1 MSRLVVVNFLTLDGV
16 MQAPGHA
23 DEDRRGGFEHGG
35 WQGVYGDQ
43 VMGEYMG
50 RGVAGGGSMLFGR
63 RTYEKMAAVW
73 PHAPADNPFTDV
85 MNNRQKY
92 VCSTTLEAPLEWRN
106 STLLQGDAA
115 ESVAGLKDQEERDI
129 VILGSGELIRSLMPH
144 GLIDEYVLPIHPVV
158 MGTGIRMFDGAY
170 AELELVDSVP
180 TTTGVIITRYVPA
193 GTSAPRPAA
202 SGSSPR

>member
-1 MSRLVVVNFLTLDGV
+1 MSRLTVVNFLTLDGV

-35 WQGVYGDQ
+35 WQGRYGDQ

-50 RGVAGGGSMLFGR
+50 RDIAAAAGGSMLFGR

-85 MNNRQKY
+85 MNKRRKY
-92 VCSTTLEAPLEWRN
+92 VCSTTLSEPLEWNN
-106 STLLQGDAA
+106 STLLKGDAA
-115 ESVAGLKDQEERDI
+115 VSVAKLKARDDGDI

-144 GLIDEYVLPIHPVV
+144 RLIDEYVLPIHPVV

-170 AELELVDSVP
+170 AELELVESVP
-180 TTTGVIITRYVPA
+180 TTTGVIITRYAPA
-193 GTSAPRPAA
+193 
-202 SGSSPR
+202 

>member
-35 WQGVYGDQ
+35 WQGRYGDQ
-43 VMGEYMG
+43 VMGEYMARDAPG
-50 RGVAGGGSMLFGR
+50 DGSLLFGR

-73 PHAPADNPFTDV
+73 PQAPADNPFTDK
-85 MNNRQKY
+85 MNNSRKY
-92 VCSTTLEAPLEWRN
+92 VCSTTLEEPLEWNR
-106 STLLQGDAA
+106 STLLKGDAA
-115 ESVAGLKDQEERDI
+115 ESVARLKAQDEGTI

-158 MGTGIRMFDGAY
+158 MGSGIRMFGGAY
-170 AELELVDSVP
+170 AELELVESVQ
-180 TTTGVIITRYVPA
+180 TTTGVIITRYAPA
-193 GTSAPRPAA
+193 
-202 SGSSPR
+202 